1 MAARLIGKAKKRG
14 VAAGEAPFF
23 RSKLFS
29 RLDPRAVRPLVCHDA
44 TRAELRDSSLKP
56 IRKPARN
63 LSECQTAAATLS
75 TEFQPLPCSD
85 PTPEEA
91 FCDPPCLLAA
101 HTPLPH
107 RLAPRFLILAGFI
120 MSRPPELDRNQD
132 ATCYIGNIDDRATDA
147 IVWEL
152 MIQAGPLVNLHLPK
166 DRITQSHQGYAFAEF
181 QTEQDADYACKVM
194 NGLKLYGKPIRVNKA
209 SQDRKQID
217 IGANLFVG
225 SLDAAVDERL
235 LYETFSAF
243 GGITGLPK
251 VARDPTSGEPKGF
264 AFVSFD
270 SFEAADAAIEALN
283 GQFLLN
289 KNITVDYAIKKDSK
303 NGERHGTAAERLLA
317 AQARKN
323 NALPA
328 QPYQYAQQPGQP
340 PAPYSQ
346 APAGAPMAANGNAP
360 AAWNAYAQQPQ
371 QPPAYPQAPL
381 QQPTHPAAAYPQ
393 NPPAIHMNPGAP
405 PAYPPYR

>member
-1 MAARLIGKAKKRG
+1 
-14 VAAGEAPFF
+14 
-23 RSKLFS
+23 
-29 RLDPRAVRPLVCHDA
+29 
-44 TRAELRDSSLKP
+44 
-56 IRKPARN
+56 
-63 LSECQTAAATLS
+63 
-75 TEFQPLPCSD
+75 
-85 PTPEEA
+85 
-91 FCDPPCLLAA
+91 
-101 HTPLPH
+101 
-107 RLAPRFLILAGFI
+107 

-132 ATCYIGNIDDRATDA
+132 ATCYIGNIDDRATEA

-152 MIQAGPLVNLHLPK
+152 MIQAGSLVNLHLPK

-209 SQDRKQID
+209 SNDRKQID

-225 SLDAAVDERL
+225 SLDPAVDERL

-243 GGITGLPK
+243 GGIIGLPK
-251 VARDPTSGEPKGF
+251 VARDPASGEPKGF

-323 NALPA
+323 NALPT
-328 QPYQYAQQPGQP
+328 QQFPQQPGQP
-340 PAPYSQ
+340 PQRSMGAPYVQ
-346 APAGAPMAANGNAP
+346 PPAATNGNAHQVQ
-360 AAWNAYAQQPQ
+360 AAWNAYAQQP
-371 QPPAYPQAPL
+371 PSAAPHAYPQGPP
-381 QQPTHPAAAYPQ
+381 QPPSHLDAYQ
-393 NPPAIHMNPGAP
+393 HNPPPMHMNPGAP
-405 PAYPPYR
+405 PSYPHYQQ

>member
-1 MAARLIGKAKKRG
+1 
-14 VAAGEAPFF
+14 
-23 RSKLFS
+23 
-29 RLDPRAVRPLVCHDA
+29 
-44 TRAELRDSSLKP
+44 
-56 IRKPARN
+56 
-63 LSECQTAAATLS
+63 
-75 TEFQPLPCSD
+75 
-85 PTPEEA
+85 
-91 FCDPPCLLAA
+91 
-101 HTPLPH
+101 
-107 RLAPRFLILAGFI
+107 

-209 SQDRKQID
+209 SNDRKQID

-225 SLDAAVDERL
+225 SLDPAVDERL
-235 LYETFSAF
+235 LFETFSAF
-243 GGITGLPK
+243 GGIIGLPK

-270 SFEAADAAIEALN
+270 SFEAADAAIQALN

-323 NALPA
+323 NALPS
-328 QPYQYAQQPGQP
+328 QPYPQQLGQP
-340 PAPYSQ
+340 PRPMGAAYAQPPG
-346 APAGAPMAANGNAP
+346 AAPMAPPNANPQAG
-360 AAWNAYAQQPQ
+360 WNTYAQHQQQVAYPPEVPQ
-371 QPPAYPQAPL
+371 Q
-381 QQPTHPAAAYPQ
+381 QQQHYPQ
-393 NPPAIHMNPGAP
+393 NPPAIHMTPGAP
-405 PAYPPYR
+405 PAHPHYKQ

>member
-1 MAARLIGKAKKRG
+1 
-14 VAAGEAPFF
+14 
-23 RSKLFS
+23 
-29 RLDPRAVRPLVCHDA
+29 
-44 TRAELRDSSLKP
+44 
-56 IRKPARN
+56 
-63 LSECQTAAATLS
+63 
-75 TEFQPLPCSD
+75 
-85 PTPEEA
+85 
-91 FCDPPCLLAA
+91 
-101 HTPLPH
+101 
-107 RLAPRFLILAGFI
+107 

-132 ATCYIGNIDDRATDA
+132 ATCYIGNIDDRANDA

-181 QTEQDADYACKVM
+181 QTEQDADYACKVL

-209 SQDRKQID
+209 SNDRKPID

-225 SLDAAVDERL
+225 SLDPAVDERL

-243 GGITGLPK
+243 GGIIGLPK
-251 VARDPTSGEPKGF
+251 IARDPTSGEPKGF

-323 NALPA
+323 NALPTQPYPQRPVGAPYA
-328 QPYQYAQQPGQP
+328 QPPGAASVAP
-340 PAPYSQ
+340 P
-346 APAGAPMAANGNAP
+346 NGNSQG
-360 AAWNAYAQQPQ
+360 AWSAYAQHQQQPQ
-371 QPPAYPQAPL
+371 AAYPLAAAPQPPQQASHLAP
-381 QQPTHPAAAYPQ
+381 AYPQ
-393 NPPAIHMNPGAP
+393 NPPIHMSPGGP
-405 PAYPPYR
+405 LAYPPYQY

>member
-1 MAARLIGKAKKRG
+1 
-14 VAAGEAPFF
+14 
-23 RSKLFS
+23 
-29 RLDPRAVRPLVCHDA
+29 
-44 TRAELRDSSLKP
+44 
-56 IRKPARN
+56 
-63 LSECQTAAATLS
+63 
-75 TEFQPLPCSD
+75 
-85 PTPEEA
+85 
-91 FCDPPCLLAA
+91 
-101 HTPLPH
+101 
-107 RLAPRFLILAGFI
+107 

-147 IVWEL
+147 VVWEL

-209 SQDRKQID
+209 SNDRKQID

-225 SLDAAVDERL
+225 SLDPAVDERL
-235 LYETFSAF
+235 LYETFSTF
-243 GGITGLPK
+243 GGIIGLPK
-251 VARDPTSGEPKGF
+251 VARDPASGEPKGY

-289 KNITVDYAIKKDSK
+289 KNITVDYAMKKDSK

-323 NALPA
+323 NALPTHQYPQQLG
-328 QPYQYAQQPGQP
+328 QPPRPMAPPYGQP
-340 PAPYSQ
+340 PAA
-346 APAGAPMAANGNAP
+346 APLPPNGNSHQLHSG
-360 AAWNAYAQQPQ
+360 WGAYTQQSQQISSAYPSGAQQP
-371 QPPAYPQAPL
+371 PV
-381 QQPTHPAAAYPQ
+381 HAAAYPQ
-393 NPPAIHMNPGAP
+393 NPPPIHMNPGAP
-405 PAYPPYR
+405 PAYPHYQQ

>member
-1 MAARLIGKAKKRG
+1 
-14 VAAGEAPFF
+14 
-23 RSKLFS
+23 
-29 RLDPRAVRPLVCHDA
+29 
-44 TRAELRDSSLKP
+44 
-56 IRKPARN
+56 
-63 LSECQTAAATLS
+63 
-75 TEFQPLPCSD
+75 
-85 PTPEEA
+85 
-91 FCDPPCLLAA
+91 
-101 HTPLPH
+101 
-107 RLAPRFLILAGFI
+107 
-120 MSRPPELDRNQD
+120 MSRPPELDRNQN

-209 SQDRKQID
+209 SNDRKQID

-225 SLDAAVDERL
+225 SLDPAVDERL

-243 GGITGLPK
+243 GGIIGLPK
-251 VARDPTSGEPKGF
+251 VARDPAGGEPKGF
-264 AFVSFD
+264 GFVSFD

-303 NGERHGTAAERLLA
+303 NGERHGTAAERLVA

-323 NALPA
+323 NALPT
-328 QPYQYAQQPGQP
+328 QQYPQQAGQP
-340 PAPYSQ
+340 PLRPMGAPYLQ
-346 APAGAPMAANGNAP
+346 QPHAAANGNAHQAQ
-360 AAWNAYAQQPQ
+360 AAWTGYAQQP
-371 QPPAYPQAPL
+371 
-381 QQPTHPAAAYPQ
+381 PAAASHAYAQGPLQPPPHLAAYQQ
-393 NPPAIHMNPGAP
+393 NPAAIHMNPGAP
-405 PAYPPYR
+405 PAYPQYQQ

>member
-1 MAARLIGKAKKRG
+1 
-14 VAAGEAPFF
+14 
-23 RSKLFS
+23 
-29 RLDPRAVRPLVCHDA
+29 
-44 TRAELRDSSLKP
+44 
-56 IRKPARN
+56 
-63 LSECQTAAATLS
+63 
-75 TEFQPLPCSD
+75 
-85 PTPEEA
+85 
-91 FCDPPCLLAA
+91 
-101 HTPLPH
+101 
-107 RLAPRFLILAGFI
+107 

-132 ATCYIGNIDDRATDA
+132 ASCYIGNIDDRATDA

-209 SQDRKQID
+209 SNDRKQID

-225 SLDAAVDERL
+225 SLDPAVDERL

-243 GGITGLPK
+243 GSVIGLPK
-251 VARDPTSGEPKGF
+251 VARDPASGEPKGF

-270 SFEAADAAIEALN
+270 SFEAADAAIEAMN

-289 KNITVDYAIKKDSK
+289 KNISVDYAIKKDSK

-323 NALPA
+323 NALPT
-328 QPYQYAQQPGQP
+328 QQFPHQPGQP
-340 PAPYSQ
+340 PRPMGPSYGQ
-346 APAGAPMAANGNAP
+346 PPAGAPMHSDGHLQAG
-360 AAWNAYAQQPQ
+360 WGAYSHQPQ
-371 QPPAYPQAPL
+371 QSSAYPQGAS
-381 QQPTHPAAAYPQ
+381 QPPMHLAAYPQ
-393 NPPAIHMNPGAP
+393 NPPPIHMNPGA
-405 PAYPPYR
+405 AHTYHHYQQ

>member
-1 MAARLIGKAKKRG
+1 
-14 VAAGEAPFF
+14 
-23 RSKLFS
+23 
-29 RLDPRAVRPLVCHDA
+29 
-44 TRAELRDSSLKP
+44 
-56 IRKPARN
+56 
-63 LSECQTAAATLS
+63 
-75 TEFQPLPCSD
+75 
-85 PTPEEA
+85 
-91 FCDPPCLLAA
+91 
-101 HTPLPH
+101 
-107 RLAPRFLILAGFI
+107 

-209 SQDRKQID
+209 SNDRKQID

-225 SLDAAVDERL
+225 SLDPAVDERL
-235 LYETFSAF
+235 LFETFSAF
-243 GGITGLPK
+243 GGIIGLPK

-270 SFEAADAAIEALN
+270 SFEAADAAIQALN

-323 NALPA
+323 NALPT
-328 QPYQYAQQPGQP
+328 QPYPHQLGQP
-340 PAPYSQ
+340 PRPMGATYAQPPG
-346 APAGAPMAANGNAP
+346 AAPMAPPNANPQAG
-360 AAWNAYAQQPQ
+360 WNTYAQHQQQGAYPPEVPQ
-371 QPPAYPQAPL
+371 Q
-381 QQPTHPAAAYPQ
+381 QPHYPQ
-393 NPPAIHMNPGAP
+393 NPPAIHMTPGAP
-405 PAYPPYR
+405 PAYPHYQ

>member
-1 MAARLIGKAKKRG
+1 
-14 VAAGEAPFF
+14 
-23 RSKLFS
+23 
-29 RLDPRAVRPLVCHDA
+29 
-44 TRAELRDSSLKP
+44 
-56 IRKPARN
+56 
-63 LSECQTAAATLS
+63 
-75 TEFQPLPCSD
+75 
-85 PTPEEA
+85 
-91 FCDPPCLLAA
+91 
-101 HTPLPH
+101 
-107 RLAPRFLILAGFI
+107 

-152 MIQAGPLVNLHLPK
+152 MIQAGPLVDLHLPK
-166 DRITQSHQGYAFAEF
+166 DRITQTHQGYAFAEF

-209 SQDRKQID
+209 SNDRKQID

-243 GGITGLPK
+243 GGILGLPK
-251 VARDPTSGEPKGF
+251 VARDPASGEPKGF

-323 NALPA
+323 NALPT
-328 QPYQYAQQPGQP
+328 QPYPQHPG
-340 PAPYSQ
+340 A
-346 APAGAPMAANGNAP
+346 APAAMPANGNAQ
-360 AAWNAYAQQPQ
+360 AAGWNTYAQPPQPV
-371 QPPAYPQAPL
+371 AYPQGAPAPP
-381 QQPTHPAAAYPQ
+381 QPP
-393 NPPAIHMNPGAP
+393 IHLNPGAP
-405 PAYPPYR
+405 PAYPQYQQ

>member
-1 MAARLIGKAKKRG
+1 
-14 VAAGEAPFF
+14 
-23 RSKLFS
+23 
-29 RLDPRAVRPLVCHDA
+29 
-44 TRAELRDSSLKP
+44 
-56 IRKPARN
+56 
-63 LSECQTAAATLS
+63 
-75 TEFQPLPCSD
+75 
-85 PTPEEA
+85 
-91 FCDPPCLLAA
+91 
-101 HTPLPH
+101 
-107 RLAPRFLILAGFI
+107 
-120 MSRPPELDRNQD
+120 MSRPSELDRNQD

-209 SQDRKQID
+209 SQDRKAID

-243 GGITGLPK
+243 GGIIGLPK
-251 VARDPTSGEPKGF
+251 VARDPASGEPKGF

-328 QPYQYAQQPGQP
+328 QPYQYAQP
-340 PAPYSQ
+340 PV
-346 APAGAPMAANGNAP
+346 GAPIPPNGSAATG
-360 AAWNAYAQQPQ
+360 WNAYGQQPQ
-371 QPPAYPQAPL
+371 QPPAYPQGPP
-381 QQPTHPAAAYPQ
+381 QQPPHLAPAYPQ
-393 NPPAIHMNPGAP
+393 NPPAIHMNPGAS
-405 PAYPPYR
+405 PAYPPYQ

>member
-1 MAARLIGKAKKRG
+1 MI
-14 VAAGEAPFF
+14 
-23 RSKLFS
+23 
-29 RLDPRAVRPLVCHDA
+29 
-44 TRAELRDSSLKP
+44 
-56 IRKPARN
+56 
-63 LSECQTAAATLS
+63 
-75 TEFQPLPCSD
+75 
-85 PTPEEA
+85 
-91 FCDPPCLLAA
+91 
-101 HTPLPH
+101 
-107 RLAPRFLILAGFI
+107 
-120 MSRPPELDRNQD
+120 D

-209 SQDRKQID
+209 SNDRKQID

-235 LYETFSAF
+235 LHETFSAF
-243 GGITGLPK
+243 GGILGLPK
-251 VARDPTSGEPKGF
+251 VARDPATGEPKGF

-323 NALPA
+323 NALPT
-328 QPYQYAQQPGQP
+328 QPYPQQPGP
-340 PAPYSQ
+340 PPRAMGGPIPAIGTPQ
-346 APAGAPMAANGNAP
+346 AD
-360 AAWNAYAQQPQ
+360 WNAYAQPPQ
-371 QPPAYPQAPL
+371 HPPSSAAYPQGAAPPQL
-381 QQPTHPAAAYPQ
+381 PQHAAAAAYPP
-393 NPPAIHMNPGAP
+393 NPPPIHMNPGAP
-405 PAYPPYR
+405 PSYPQHPQ